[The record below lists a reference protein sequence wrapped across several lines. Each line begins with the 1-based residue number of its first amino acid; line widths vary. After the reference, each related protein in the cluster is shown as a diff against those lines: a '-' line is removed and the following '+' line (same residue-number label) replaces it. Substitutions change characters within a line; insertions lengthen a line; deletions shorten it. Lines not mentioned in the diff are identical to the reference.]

1 MSTELRPGTRARV
14 RVPAST
20 ANLGPGYDTLG
31 LALTL
36 YDVVEVEVTDPHG
49 GVPGTVGADT
59 MGASVRVDITG
70 EGADELPRDES
81 NLVVRAVRSGLK
93 AADVTAPGLKVTCT
107 NAIPQSRGLGSSASA
122 AVAGVAAANA
132 LAGSPLSAAD
142 LVQLSSEFEGH
153 PDNAAASVL
162 GQAVTSWTSV
172 PVDGRSLPT
181 FRAVQIPVHKD
192 IRATAIVPDFH
203 ASTREVRRVLP
214 SHVTHQDAA
223 FNVSRAALQTVALR
237 DHPELLWEG
246 TRDRLHQPYRA
257 DVLPVTA
264 EWVNRLRN
272 RGLAAFLSG
281 AGPTVLVLHTEPI
294 PDAELADA
302 RAQNLRIMQLGIAGP
317 VEASADFAG

>member
-1 MSTELRPGTRARV
+1 MNTELRPGTRARV

-36 YDVVEVEVTDPHG
+36 YDHLEVEITDPG
-49 GVPGTVGADT
+49 SGLT
-59 MGASVRVDITG
+59 VDIKG
-70 EGADELPRDES
+70 EGADDLPRDET
-81 NLVVRAVRSGLK
+81 NLVVRALRSGLR

-132 LAGSPLSAAD
+132 LAGSPLDAD
-142 LVQLSSEFEGH
+142 RLVQLSAEFEGH

-162 GQAVTSWTSV
+162 GQAVSSWTTV
-172 PVDGRSLPT
+172 PVDGRSRPI
-181 FRAVQIPVHKD
+181 FRAVQIPVRED
-192 IRATAIVPDFH
+192 IRATALVPDFH
-203 ASTREVRRVLP
+203 ASTAEVRRVLP

-237 DHPELLWEG
+237 DRPDLLWEG

-272 RGLAAFLSG
+272 RGFAAFLSG

-294 PDAELADA
+294 PDAQLADA
-302 RAQNLRIMQLGIAGP
+302 RAQGLRVLELEVAGP
-317 VEASADFAG
+317 VEASLG